1 MRIIFLGPPGSG
13 KGTYS
18 SRLSPLLGIPH
29 ISTGDL
35 FREHIKNETELGKKA
50 KEYID
55 KGQLVPDEITIEMLK
70 KRIEEKDCENG
81 FILDGYPRTLNQA
94 KALDEITKIDIVI
107 NLNIPEEVLIKKIA
121 ARRIC
126 RNCGDIYNLA
136 DIKFGNVR
144 MPPMLPKKEG
154 ICDKCGGELY
164 QRDDDREEVVRER
177 LVVYRKQTEP
187 LIKYYR
193 EKGILKDVDIVGGP
207 DIMVPK
213 IMDVIKNFVKE

>member
-1 MRIIFLGPPGSG
+1 
-13 KGTYS
+13 
-18 SRLSPLLGIPH
+18 
-29 ISTGDL
+29 
-35 FREHIKNETELGKKA
+35 
-50 KEYID
+50 
-55 KGQLVPDEITIEMLK
+55 
-70 KRIEEKDCENG
+70 
-81 FILDGYPRTLNQA
+81 
-94 KALDEITKIDIVI
+94 
-107 NLNIPEEVLIKKIA
+107 
-121 ARRIC
+121 
-126 RNCGDIYNLA
+126 
-136 DIKFGNVR
+136 
-144 MPPMLPKKEG
+144 MLPKKEG